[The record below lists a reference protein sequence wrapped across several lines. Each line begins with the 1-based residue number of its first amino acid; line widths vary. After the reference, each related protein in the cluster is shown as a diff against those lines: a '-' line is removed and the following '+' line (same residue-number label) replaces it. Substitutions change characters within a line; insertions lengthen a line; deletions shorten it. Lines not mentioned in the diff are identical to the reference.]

1 MEPTS
6 DDVLSLVSRLPLNIS
21 GLGLGIAARHGHVP
35 DEAGELPV
43 GQWLASIGLSLSG
56 LQKLVDQLVNDGAVV
71 EVRGGQLWDLEL
83 PTAGTKAG
91 GRYYLAPVN
100 ARKPG

>member
-1 MEPTS
+1 VEPTS
-6 DDVLSLVSRLPLNIS
+6 DDVLSLVSRLPLSIS
-21 GLGLGIAARHGHVP
+21 GLGLGIAARHGHDP
-35 DEAGELPV
+35 AEAEGQPV
-43 GQWLASIGLSLSG
+43 GQWLAAAGISLSG
-56 LQKLVDQLVNDGAVV
+56 LQRLVDQLVNDGAVV

-91 GRYYLAPVN
+91 GRYYLAPSD